1 MHYVKY
7 QQFLVENDILLHEG
21 YEENPIEN
29 LEPYNFDHHKSL
41 KCYYATSNF
50 GIVWNPTTY
59 MFKELSLK

>member
-50 GIVWNPTTY
+50 GIV
-59 MFKELSLK
+59 